1 MKALIGV
8 IAPTTTRSLLNFG
21 GFNAG
26 ATIPVVTG
34 FIIVNTFL
42 ELNTSSLIFVELAS
56 ASYTVDKDRAVSVLN
71 LYLSTIYDNNVNGRC
86 KLQISGN
93 GGTTWV
99 DMTNTVLGGITETR
113 TGPGLWITTINPGD
127 NQLKIRLMGLSTDG
141 ASATIKFRQ
150 DSFLD
155 VTLNYQ

>member
-8 IAPTTTRSLLNFG
+8 IAPTTTSLLLAFG

-26 ATIPVVTG
+26 ATIPV
-34 FIIVNTFL
+34 IIGSTDKTFL
-42 ELNTSSLIFVELAS
+42 EIDTTSMVFVELAS
-56 ASYTVDKDRAVSVLN
+56 ASYTTDKDRAVSVLN
-71 LYLSTIYDNNVNGRC
+71 LYLFTMYNNSLNGRC
-86 KLQISGN
+86 KLQISRD

-99 DMTNTVLGGITETR
+99 DMTDTVLDGFFEGRE
-113 TGPGLWITTINPGD
+113 GPGLWINTINPGD

-141 ASATIKFRQ
+141 ANATIRLRQ
-150 DSFLD
+150 DSSLD

>member
-8 IAPTTTRSLLNFG
+8 IAPTTTRLLLDFG

-26 ATIPVVTG
+26 ATIPVEIGTTNKT
-34 FIIVNTFL
+34 FI
-42 ELNTSSLIFVELAS
+42 EWNTSSMVFVELAS
-56 ASYTVDKDRAVSVLN
+56 VSYTADKDRAVSVLN
-71 LYLSTIYDNNVNGRC
+71 LYLFTMYNNSLNGRC
-86 KLQISGN
+86 KLQISGD

-99 DMTNTVLGGITETR
+99 DMTNTILDGFFEGRE
-113 TGPGLWITTINPGD
+113 GPGLWITTINPGD

-141 ASATIKFRQ
+141 ANATIRFRQ